1 MIDSFLSSWPL
12 FHDVYIAGALI
23 AVLLSLVGIAVIVRD
38 QVFLGAAV
46 SQASLLGIAL
56 GIWLDTYAAG
66 SSSLAW
72 MATDTTHSLMGGVF
86 AVAGSLAVA
95 AAAPRLRESREALT
109 GWVFLVGASLS
120 VLVVSNSPHGM
131 TEVNRLLS
139 STVIGANHADVTI
152 VTVLLVVTVV
162 VLALRLRPLLL
173 LLVDAEMAAACGVA
187 VARWERLLAVWLGLA
202 VAWSMHVTGLVY
214 TFGCLVLPALIA
226 KNLVRELH
234 TMVVVAPVVAAV
246 GVLAAFVL
254 AHHFD
259 LPPGQVAVAILALLQ
274 AAAWTWK
281 TAVGR

>member
-1 MIDSFLSSWPL
+1 MIESFLASWPL

-23 AVLLSLVGIAVIVRD
+23 AVLLSLVGVAVVVRD

-56 GIWLDTYAAG
+56 GIWLDSFAAG
-66 SSSLAW
+66 SDSLAW

-120 VLVVSNSPHGM
+120 VLVVSDSPHGM

-152 VTVLLVVTVV
+152 VTVLLAVTMAVVAT
-162 VLALRLRPLLL
+162 RLRPLLL
-173 LLVDAEMAAACGVA
+173 MLVDAEMAAACGVA
-187 VARWERLLAVWLGLA
+187 VPRWERLLAVWLGLA

-214 TFGCLVLPALIA
+214 TFGCLVLPALVA
-226 KNLVRELH
+226 KNLVRELRS
-234 TMVVVAPVVAAV
+234 VVLAAPVVAVA
-246 GVLAAFVL
+246 GAMGAFVI
-254 AHHFD
+254 ANDAD
-259 LPPGQVAVAILALLQ
+259 LPPGQVAVALLAAMQ
-274 AAAWTWK
+274 VAASLVR
-281 TAVGR
+281 AVR